1 MCLAGR
7 LVDVV
12 RRPVLARH
20 PGRPRQLPEI
30 LLWSG
35 LFGAAEA
42 IAAVMGSA
50 WGNDPFLVVAGF
62 ATQLFATSSTVY
74 IQRHAADEQRAHSLA
89 AYNSGFLGF
98 VPAGAFVVAA
108 IAASAGVRWSLIGP
122 GLVLVAFTIVAA
134 VRLSLAPSVS
144 GYKEVSE

>member
-1 MCLAGR
+1 MGTFIAAGGIAGSYYSS
-7 LVDVV
+7 
-12 RRPVLARH
+12 RRPD
-20 PGRPRQLPEI
+20 PGMPEI

-35 LFGAAEA
+35 LFGGAEA

-50 WGNDPFLVVAGF
+50 WGYDPLLILVGF

-74 IQRHAADEQRAHSLA
+74 IQHHATDEQRAHALT

-122 GLVLVAFTIVAA
+122 GLVLVAFAIVAA
-134 VRLSLAPSVS
+134 VRLSLSPAVS
-144 GYKEVSE
+144 GYKEAPE